1 MTEAN
6 PPAQPDKELR
16 RRILF
21 PLEEELNRGVD
32 HPHLHAIADAL
43 NETQEDIR
51 RQSRILKDDG
61 LVKLRWYIG
70 GGALVELLPKGLLE
84 LEKMAQ
90 TALQPDSPSSS
101 ETSSGSQEFQ
111 HNNAYTVVIWR
122 VKSTCFCPVK
132 LSACAYFMKRTLRA
146 LGHYRVALL

>member
-21 PLEEELNRGVD
+21 HLEEELNRGVD

-51 RQSRILKDDG
+51 CQSRILKDDG
-61 LVKLRWYIG
+61 LVKLR
-70 GGALVELLPKGLLE
+70 
-84 LEKMAQ
+84 
-90 TALQPDSPSSS
+90 
-101 ETSSGSQEFQ
+101 
-111 HNNAYTVVIWR
+111 
-122 VKSTCFCPVK
+122 
-132 LSACAYFMKRTLRA
+132 
-146 LGHYRVALL
+146 